1 MTIDDLKK
9 KLRELQSKKE
19 LAKSIQ
25 IQIAR
30 KREEIDC
37 LKAVSYDKPSV
48 KGGQPVPAAERFVE
62 YIERLEKRYEAVIA
76 EVFEIEDFISEN
88 LVSLSPIEQ
97 TIIIERYMSGK
108 SWRKIQAELHY
119 EERQPYRIA
128 DKALQKLSVAINHGS
143 K

>member
-9 KLRELQSKKE
+9 AAGTSKQKK

-62 YIERLEKRYEAVIA
+62 YIERLEKRYEAVIT
-76 EVFEIEDFISEN
+76 EVFKIEDFIAEN
-88 LVSLSPIEQ
+88 IQSLSDDEQ
-97 TIIIERYMSGK
+97 TIMLERYLGNKKWKQVKKEFYYSERRIYDFHK
-108 SWRKIQAELHY
+108 S
-119 EERQPYRIA
+119 
-128 DKALQKLSVAINHGS
+128 AINKLLKNCS
-143 K
+143 KLQF

>member
-1 MTIDDLKK
+1 MTIEDLKK
-9 KLRELQSKKE
+9 KLRELQSKKR

-25 IQIAR
+25 MQIAR

-37 LKAVSYDKPSV
+37 ISAVAYDKPAI

-88 LVSLSPIEQ
+88 LVFLSPIEQ

-119 EERQPYRIA
+119 EERQPYNIE
-128 DKALQKLSVAINHGS
+128 KCALQKLA
-143 K
+143 KRLQ

>member
-1 MTIDDLKK
+1 MSIDDLKK
-9 KLRELQSKKE
+9 KLRELQSKKR

-25 IQIAR
+25 MQIAR

-37 LKAVSYDKPSV
+37 LSAVAYDKPAI

-88 LVSLSPIEQ
+88 LVFLSPIEQ

-128 DKALQKLSVAINHGS
+128 TNALQKLSAAINDGS

>member
-1 MTIDDLKK
+1 MTLEDLKK
-9 KLRELQSKKE
+9 KLRELQSKKR
-19 LAKSIQ
+19 LAKSLQ
-25 IQIAR
+25 RQIAR
-30 KREEIDC
+30 KREEIDG
-37 LKAVSYDKPSV
+37 LRAVAYDSPAV
-48 KGGQPVPAAERFVE
+48 KGGQAVPAAEKFAE

-108 SWRKIQAELHY
+108 SWRKIQAECHY

-128 DKALQKLSVAINHGS
+128 ERALQKLSSAINHGS